1 VSVWNKKV
9 ISKDEL
15 EKFRSKYGLDSLS
28 ASIMLRRGITQGKD
42 ILYFMEDDLRFQH
55 SPFSFNSMEDAVD
68 RILDAQEEKEK
79 VLIFGDR
86 DVDGVSATTV
96 LYECLCGLGIDVQYR
111 LPQGN
116 DAYGLSTEAVDD
128 FASLGGTLIITVDC
142 GISNIAEIQHA
153 QEVGIDVIVTDHHNP
168 PETLPPSTI
177 ILDPKLPDS
186 GYPFQDISGCAVVY
200 KLVSA
205 LRFAK
210 SEWYKQDVCL
220 LDAREE
226 DSLIRI
232 ECIKIRNMVPC
243 AAKLS
248 LLAGSGESI
257 TSTRLPSYL
266 SGQAILVWDAGTVR
280 SLLKQAFG
288 SSAEFNLVDIRE
300 HCAKYF
306 PSIANLP
313 LGKIKTMSKIAKYG
327 NHEPTE
333 IGGFYNIFVTYT
345 QTDFRKKF
353 PGCAQA
359 EERDMQ
365 LVALAALADIMP
377 MKNENRLFENN
388 AIAAINAGRVRPG
401 LIDLMARLN
410 MLGRRVNATD
420 LSWVVVSHLNAAG
433 RLGHPELAAELFLS
447 KDEKQRDSVAQ
458 KIMELNNQRK
468 QLSQDAW
475 TYAGIQAKTSIP
487 SHNGKL
493 CVVIDERLN
502 RGVNGILAG
511 RLVATYN
518 IPAIAVTFVE
528 KNAIGSMRSCRG
540 VDVTKFL
547 AKMGDIF
554 INYGGHSAAG
564 GFSFEREKLP
574 IFEERLKELSATLEL
589 SESKT
594 DTFNVDA
601 EIPPSFL
608 TPDLLK
614 ISDRFEPFGEENGEL
629 LFLTRGLPVLDGIIM
644 GKGEKQHLKI
654 TVGNG
659 SFKWPALFWNEAERL
674 HRDFEIGDTVDILF
688 NVQRNWFNGV
698 ESPQLILHDIKKS
711 IC

>member
-1 VSVWNKKV
+1 VSVWNKKL

-15 EKFRSKYGLDSLS
+15 DQFRSKYGLDSLS

-96 LYECLCGLGIDVQYR
+96 LYECLCSMGIDVQYR

-116 DAYGLSTEAVDD
+116 DAYGLSMEAVDD
-128 FASLGGTLIITVDC
+128 FAGQNGTLIITVDC
-142 GISNIAEIQHA
+142 GISNITEIQHA
-153 QEVGIDVIVTDHHNP
+153 QDLGIDVIVTDHHNP
-168 PETLPPSTI
+168 PETLPSTTI

-205 LRFAK
+205 LRFSK

-226 DSLIRI
+226 NSLVRI

-248 LLAGSGESI
+248 ILAGNGESI

-266 SGQAILVWDAGTVR
+266 TGQVILVWDAASVR

-288 SSAEFNLVDIRE
+288 SSADFNLVDIRE

-306 PSIANLP
+306 PVMANLP
-313 LGKIKTMSKIAKYG
+313 LGKIKMMSKIAKYG

-345 QTDFRKKF
+345 QTDFKKKY
-353 PGCAQA
+353 PSCAQA
-359 EERDMQ
+359 EEKDIQ

-377 MKNENRLFENN
+377 MKNENRLFENK
-388 AIAAINAGRVRPG
+388 AIETINAGRVRPG

-410 MLGRRVNATD
+410 LLGRRVNATD

-447 KDEKQRDSVAQ
+447 KDEKQRDNVAQ

-468 QLSQDAW
+468 QLSLDAW
-475 TYAGIQAKTSIP
+475 TYSGIQAKASIP
-487 SHNGKL
+487 AHNGKL

-511 RLVATYN
+511 RLVATYDL
-518 IPAIAVTFVE
+518 PSIAVTFVE
-528 KNAIGSMRSCRG
+528 GNAIGSMRSCRG

-547 AKMGDIF
+547 SQMGDIF
-554 INYGGHSAAG
+554 INFGGHSAAG
-564 GFSFEREKLP
+564 GFSFEKSKLP
-574 IFEERLKELSATLEL
+574 IFENRLKELSSTLEL
-589 SESKT
+589 SESQT
-594 DTFNVDA
+594 DIFNVDA

-608 TPDLLK
+608 TPELLK
-614 ISDRFEPFGEENGEL
+614 ISDKFEPFGEENGEL
-629 LFLTRGLPVLDGIIM
+629 LFLAKGLPVLDGIIM

-659 SFKWPALFWNEAERL
+659 KYKWPALFWNEAERL
-674 HRDFEIGDTVDILF
+674 HRDFEIGDKIDILF
-688 NVQRNWFNGV
+688 NVQRNWFNGA
-698 ESPQLILHDIKKS
+698 ETPQLILHDIKKS